1 MTGLKVTLEIIGDV
15 DKEHDIENL
24 MEEAIEKSAKANVP
38 VSFKYGKYEVF
49 VNAGYRKDLAE
60 KGHP

>member
-1 MTGLKVTLEIIGDV
+1 MTGFRVTLEIIGKL

-24 MEEAIEKSAKANVP
+24 MEEAIEISAKANVP
-38 VSFKYGKYEVF
+38 VCFKYEKYEVF
-49 VNAGYRKDLAE
+49 VNASYRKDLAE